1 MIFVNVKT
9 LTMLMLFLERLA
21 GDLLGC
27 CGRPGA
33 VGHHCSR
40 AKVFSTTSKKSNS
53 EGGQTTTQELV
64 KELGYQQPQLKKSE
78 VNEA

>member
-1 MIFVNVKT
+1 
-9 LTMLMLFLERLA
+9 MLFLERQA

-64 KELGYQQPQLKKSE
+64 KELGYQQPQPKKSE

>member
-9 LTMLMLFLERLA
+9 LTMLMLFLERQA

-53 EGGQTTTQELV
+53 EGGQTTTREPL
-64 KELGYQQPQLKKSE
+64 KGLRFQQAQLKKSE
-78 VNEA
+78 ANEA